1 MDYINGSMM
10 GNMNPMVYIVTKEN
24 TLPGTN
30 LVEKDSSYFN
40 AYYDIFINIVYLTIV
55 VVTLGIY
62 VQMLIQDWL
71 QVRKNAKAKA
81 EFQES

>member
-1 MDYINGSMM
+1 MDYMSGSMM

-30 LVEKDSSYFN
+30 LVVKDTSYFS

-62 VQMLIQDWL
+62 V
-71 QVRKNAKAKA
+71 
-81 EFQES
+81 